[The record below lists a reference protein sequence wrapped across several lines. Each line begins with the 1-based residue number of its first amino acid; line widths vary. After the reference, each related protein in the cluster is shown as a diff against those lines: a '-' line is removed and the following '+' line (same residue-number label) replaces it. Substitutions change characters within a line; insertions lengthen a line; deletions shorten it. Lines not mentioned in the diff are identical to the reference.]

1 MNFTPSWQNYW
12 VRIINLKT
20 QIMETFN
27 SEKLSSYQIDHQ
39 KLVTG
44 FATYTDAESY
54 AAKFGGKVME
64 IGFRDGNDNP
74 EITRDGRLIEKNCII
89 L

>member
-1 MNFTPSWQNYW
+1 MVLAKLLGSDYEF
-12 VRIINLKT
+12 KT

-44 FATYTDAESY
+44 LRPIQMPKVTQQNLAE
-54 AAKFGGKVME
+54 
-64 IGFRDGNDNP
+64 R
-74 EITRDGRLIEKNCII
+74 
-89 L
+89 

>member
-12 VRIINLKT
+12 ARIINLKT

-44 FATYTDAESY
+44 LRPIQMPKVTQQNLAE
-54 AAKFGGKVME
+54 
-64 IGFRDGNDNP
+64 R
-74 EITRDGRLIEKNCII
+74 
-89 L
+89 

>member
-1 MNFTPSWQNYW
+1 VLKVEFYTVLAKLLGSDYQF
-12 VRIINLKT
+12 KT

-44 FATYTDAESY
+44 LRPIQMPKVTQQNLAE
-54 AAKFGGKVME
+54 
-64 IGFRDGNDNP
+64 R
-74 EITRDGRLIEKNCII
+74 
-89 L
+89 